1 MEYIIRVFGED
12 DIEVKKEDIFTNEI
26 DIFIDIVGDYDC
38 DEFIQIADY
47 GVVECNTLNDLGE
60 KPTIREVLN
69 YVYEQYGV
77 DI

>member
-12 DIEVKKEDIFTNEI
+12 DIEVKEENIFTNEI
-26 DIFIDIVGDYDC
+26 HIFVDIVGDYDC
-38 DEFIQIADY
+38 DEFVQIADH
-47 GVVECNTLNDLGE
+47 VVECNTLQNLGE

-69 YVYEQYGV
+69 YIYEQYGV